1 MIFNVVGKKHVKKD
15 AYDAKIKDIEY
26 KMPDIT
32 SFATAAA
39 LMLK

>member
-1 MIFNVVGKKHVKKD
+1 MIFNVVDKKHVKKD

-32 SFATAAA
+32 SLATAVV